1 MATTRRQFSQ
11 EFKLEAVR
19 LVKERG
25 TPQAQ
30 IARDL
35 GIRPDMLRTWKR
47 QAEGR
52 AGFVAAAAVSGNQP
66 SPDEELQRLRR
77 ENERLRQE
85 RDFLK
90 KAAAYF
96 ATESR
101 CATPASTRTGTSF
114 RSPSCAACWVCPAP
128 ASTRHSSGR

>member
-11 EFKLEAVR
+11 EFKLEAMR
-19 LVKERG
+19 LVQESGK
-25 TPQAQ
+25 PQAQ
-30 IARDL
+30 IAREL

-52 AGFVAAAAVSGNQP
+52 AGFAAGAPLSSNAPHP
-66 SPDEELQRLRR
+66 SRDEELQRLQR

-90 KAAAYF
+90 KTAAYF

-101 CATPASTRTGTSF
+101 
-114 RSPSCAACWVCPAP
+114 
-128 ASTRHSSGR
+128 

>member
-1 MATTRRQFSQ
+1 MPTTRRQFSQ

-19 LVKERG
+19 LVKESG
-25 TPQAQ
+25 KPQAQ
-30 IARDL
+30 IAREL

-52 AGFVAAAAVSGNQP
+52 AGFTAVAALP
-66 SPDEELQRLRR
+66 SNGTHPTRDDELQQLQR

-101 CATPASTRTGTSF
+101 
-114 RSPSCAACWVCPAP
+114 
-128 ASTRHSSGR
+128 